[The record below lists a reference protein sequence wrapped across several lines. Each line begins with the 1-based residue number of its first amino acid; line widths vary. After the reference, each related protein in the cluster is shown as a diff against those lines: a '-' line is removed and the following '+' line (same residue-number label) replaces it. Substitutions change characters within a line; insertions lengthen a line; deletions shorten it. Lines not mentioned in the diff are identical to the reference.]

1 MLTALLPIVCYSFA
15 CLIDTATVPNSV
27 LCLCYCQRQE
37 GLTSLHCAASGNKH
51 DAVRKLLAL
60 RGDLSLLNQVG
71 VLPVAP
77 PRTAVF
83 VAALRVCVLA
93 SSRLP
98 VKFELRVDLLAH
110 SVCVLYSMAIV
121 H

>member
-1 MLTALLPIVCYSFA
+1 M
-15 CLIDTATVPNSV
+15 
-27 LCLCYCQRQE
+27 
-37 GLTSLHCAASGNKH
+37 HWAAYENKH

-71 VLPVAP
+71 LWPVAP
-77 PRTAVF
+77 ARTAVF

-98 VKFELRVDLLAH
+98 VKFELRVDLIAH
-110 SVCVLYSMAIV
+110 SVRVLHRMAIV
-121 H
+121 R

>member
-27 LCLCYCQRQE
+27 LYLCYRRQE
-37 GLTSLHCAASGNKH
+37 GWTSLHWAASKNKH

-71 VLPVAP
+71 LWPAAP
-77 PRTAVF
+77 ARTAVF

-93 SSRLP
+93 SSHLP
-98 VKFELRVDLLAH
+98 VKFDLRIDVLAH
-110 SVCVLYSMAIV
+110 FVCVLHRMALV
-121 H
+121 R